1 MLIVKNLSKS
11 FGTVK
16 ALDKINFSVK
26 KGEVVTLLGPN
37 GAGKTTLLR
46 LITGYYRPDTGEVF
60 IGTDNVSKNRIQ
72 ALSKISYVPESG
84 ALYQEMT
91 VYEYLKYMAA
101 LRKMKHQS
109 FVDNMVSLTKGFGL
123 EKIIN
128 KKIETLSKGYKKRV
142 GIAGAL
148 LNRPEILVL
157 DEPTE
162 GLDPNQKFSVR
173 EFIKNYG
180 KNNIV
185 IISTHIMEEVC
196 AMANR
201 VIMLNKGRLVKD
213 TRPEELRLFA
223 SDNNIETA
231 FRKLTLGEDL

>member
-1 MLIVKNLSKS
+1 MLIIKNLSKS

-16 ALDKINFSVK
+16 ALDNVNFSLRT
-26 KGEVVTLLGPN
+26 GEVVALLGPN
-37 GAGKTTLLR
+37 GAGKTTLMR
-46 LITGYYRPDTGEVF
+46 LVTGYYQPDNGEV
-60 IGTDNVSKNRIQ
+60 IIDTYDVNKNRIH
-72 ALSKISYVPESG
+72 ALDKISYVPESG
-84 ALYQEMT
+84 ALYPEMT
-91 VYEYLKYMAA
+91 VYEYLKYISS
-101 LRKMKHQS
+101 LRKMKHLS
-109 FVDNMVSLTKGFGL
+109 FVDNMVSLAQGFEL

-148 LNRPEILVL
+148 LNRPKILVL

-201 VIMLNKGRLVKD
+201 VIMLNKGILVKD
-213 TRPEELRLFA
+213 THPEDLRLFA
-223 SDNNIETA
+223 PDNNIETA
-231 FRKLTLGEDL
+231 FRKLTQGEGR